1 MKGALSLIMA
11 YFKNKYG
18 TYTVQVDA
26 GRDLITGK
34 RKRISGSA
42 KTVREAKRVERELE
56 LSISNGSALQ
66 SNITLHEFVEQIFW
80 DSKKHLRY
88 TTLRGYRQVLNA
100 HVLPVLG
107 NLPICDITP
116 VSIQSM
122 INNCST
128 YKQAKTSRETLRC
141 VLGLAFDLQLIMT
154 NPAMSKTFTYPRQ
167 IDKRHDTS
175 GVWLTSFAEHKK
187 VLDCAR
193 ETASPNVQ
201 IMLILGLCFGLRKGE
216 ILGMDWTNI
225 DFRNK
230 EIHVIQTYTPGAN
243 GPQLD
248 PPKTLESRRTIPGP
262 DYAFAELSRLRKLDG
277 VVRVGAC
284 LIGESGQRL
293 YPSSAAKRL
302 KRWRE
307 KNRMPDITLMSLRHS
322 FATASI
328 LAGIEVSSVSKWLG
342 HTNTSTTY
350 NKYVRPL
357 LSDLHEDVEVIN
369 KAYREAK

>member
-1 MKGALSLIMA
+1 M
-11 YFKNKYG
+11 
-18 TYTVQVDA
+18 
-26 GRDLITGK
+26 
-34 RKRISGSA
+34 
-42 KTVREAKRVERELE
+42 REAKRVERELE
-56 LSISNGSALQ
+56 LSVCNGSALQ
-66 SNITLHEFVEQIFW
+66 SKMTLCEFVEQIFW

-88 TTLRGYRQVLNA
+88 TTLRGYKQVLNA

-107 NLPICDITP
+107 NLSLCDITP
-116 VSIQSM
+116 VSIQAM
-122 INNCST
+122 INNCRT

-141 VLGLAFDLQLIMT
+141 VLGLDFDLQLIIS
-154 NPAMSKTFTYPRQ
+154 NPAMSKSFIYPRQ
-167 IDKRHDTS
+167 IEKNRDTS
-175 GVWLTSFAEHKK
+175 GVWLTSFAEHKR
-187 VLDCAR
+187 VLDEAR

-225 DFRNK
+225 DFKNN

-248 PPKTLESRRTIPGP
+248 PPKTLKSSRTIPGP
-262 DYAFAELSRLRKLDG
+262 DYAFTELSRLRKLDG

-284 LIGESGQRL
+284 LVGETAKRL

-307 KNRMPDITLMSLRHS
+307 KNGIPDITLMSLRHS
-322 FATASI
+322 FATACI
-328 LAGIEVSSVSKWLG
+328 KAGIEVSSVSKWLG

-357 LSDLHEDVEVIN
+357 LSDLREDVEVIN
-369 KAYREAK
+369 QSYREAK